1 MYNALNFQIDVTN
14 GFDVKID
21 SPTKWSYVSAEHKE
35 EILKKVANGRNE
47 VSYKE
52 LQNYIRSR
60 GVGATAG
67 SFFRDQVKRYKKVGG
82 NKNKK
87 LILTSENVDV

>member
-14 GFDVKID
+14 DFDVKID
-21 SPTKWSYVSAEHKE
+21 IPTNWSFVNSEKTD
-35 EILKKVANGRNE
+35 EIIKLVANGRNE

-52 LQNYIRSR
+52 LRRFIKSR
-60 GVGATAG
+60 GIKSSAG
-67 SFFRDQVKRYKKVGG
+67 LFFREQVKKYKTVGG

-87 LILTSENVDV
+87 LILTS

>member
-1 MYNALNFQIDVTN
+1 MYNTLNFQIDVTN
-14 GFDVKID
+14 DFDVKIE
-21 SPTKWSYVSAEHKE
+21 SHMKWSYVNAEQKDD
-35 EILKKVANGRNE
+35 IIKLVANGRNE

-52 LQNYIRSR
+52 LRRFIKSR
-60 GVGATAG
+60 GIKSSAG
-67 SFFRDQVKRYKKVGG
+67 LFFREQVKKYKTVGG

>member
-14 GFDVKID
+14 DFDVKID
-21 SPTKWSYVSAEHKE
+21 SPTKWSYVNAEQKDD
-35 EILKKVANGRNE
+35 IIKLVANGRNE

-52 LQNYIRSR
+52 LRRFIKSR
-60 GVGATAG
+60 GIKSSAG
-67 SFFRDQVKRYKKVGG
+67 LFFREQVKKYKTVGG

>member
-14 GFDVKID
+14 DFDVKID
-21 SPTKWSYVSAEHKE
+21 IPTKWSYVNSEKKD
-35 EILKKVANGRNE
+35 EIIKLVANGRNE

-52 LQNYIRSR
+52 LRRFIKSR
-60 GVGATAG
+60 GIKSSAG
-67 SFFRDQVKRYKKVGG
+67 LFFREQVKKYKTVGG

-87 LILTSENVDV
+87 LILTS